1 MTTINS
7 SVSTTLP
14 FDIDDLILTGT
25 ADINGTGNARNNAI
39 TGNSGSNV
47 LDGGAGADTL
57 AGGAGND
64 TYVVDNAGDVVI
76 ENLGEGTDTV
86 QSSVSY
92 TLSSNVE
99 NLTLTGFG
107 SINGTGNGLDNVIT
121 GNAGSNALFGMDGND
136 TLIGNAG
143 NDTLDGGTGA
153 DNLQGG
159 AGDDTYVVDN
169 AGDIVTEAAN
179 AGTDTVSS
187 SISYTLTDNVEN
199 LTLAGSA
206 NLAGSGNALNNILIG
221 NSGNNQLFGDAGNDT
236 LNGGLGADTMAGGIG
251 DDTYVVDNVGDV
263 VTEAV
268 NAGTDT
274 VQSSITYTLTDNV
287 ENLTLTGTANID
299 GTGNELNNV
308 ITGNSGANNL
318 FGGAGDDI
326 LDGGVGADTL
336 QGGTGD
342 DTYIV
347 DNVGD
352 VVVENAGEGTDT
364 VQSSVNYTLSANVE
378 NLTLTGAGSINGT
391 GNALDNVITGNGG
404 NNTLSGL
411 DGNDT
416 LIGNAGND
424 ILDGGTGADNLQ
436 GGTGNDT
443 YVVDN
448 AGDVVTEGL
457 NAGTDTVQSSID
469 YTLTANVENLTLTG
483 TDNLHGTGN
492 TLNNVIIGNSGD
504 NTVDAAEGADTVNA
518 GAGNDIVH
526 GGDGNDS
533 LFGEAGNDQLFGDA
547 GNDLLDGGVGADRM
561 EGGIGDDTYVVDDA
575 GDLVIEGSNAG
586 TDLVQSSITYT
597 LTDNVE
603 NLTLTG
609 TGNIDGTGNE
619 LDNVINGN
627 TGANVLDGRAGN
639 DTLNGNTGNDTLI
652 GGDGNDTLNGDAGDD
667 QLSGDAGNDVLN
679 GGVGADTMRGGTG
692 DDTFVVDNAGDVV
705 VENAGEGT
713 DTVQSSITYTLTQNV
728 ENLTLT
734 GASNIDGTGNA
745 LDNVITGNAANN
757 TLNGLDGNDT
767 LVGNAGNDILDG
779 GTGADNMQGGT
790 GNDTYV
796 VDNAGDVVS
805 EGLNAGTD
813 TVLASIDYTLTAN
826 VENLTLTG
834 TDNLHGTGNALN
846 NVITGNSGA
855 NVIDGGAG
863 TDTMA
868 GGAGDDTYIV
878 DATADVVVEAANGG
892 TDTVY
897 ASAHYTLSANV
908 ENLVLTGT
916 AAINGTGN
924 AQDNTITGNAGNN
937 VLSGMAGN
945 DVISGG
951 AGNDQLDGGT
961 GADTMQGGTGDDT
974 YIVDDAGDTVV
985 ENAGEGV
992 DTVMSSI
999 SHKLTANVENLTL
1012 TGSANIDG
1020 TGNAQDNVITGNSGN
1035 NVLDGQ
1041 GGNDTLIGGAGDDTY
1056 VVDAGDTVIE
1066 AAGAGID
1073 TVQSA
1078 TSFTLGANVENL
1090 VLTGSGN
1097 LDGTGNGLNNDIRG
1111 NDGANVLSGGAGAD
1125 TLTGGAGDDTLD
1137 GGADNDTLIGG
1148 AGDDVMSGGAG
1159 DDSYRV
1165 NLGDGADRIID
1176 NQGNDTLYL
1185 GSGMSRADLVANQ
1198 AGSDVVLSMLGNTG
1212 SVVLV
1217 NWLSQAEGVSRI
1229 VFNDGS
1235 VLDRAGIAALL
1246 HTAPSAAPTAVDDDL
1261 SVHEDGGLVQVAAT
1275 QLLANDTDADA
1286 HAVLSVV
1293 AVGQSALGATVS
1305 LSGDSVQYDIGNQFQ
1320 DLAQGEVLKDTFT
1333 YTISD
1338 ASGKTSTAVVNV
1350 EIVGVNDAPVA
1361 VADSAA
1367 MTEDGPATVSGNVL
1381 ANDTDIDKGTVL
1393 QVAEPATIAG
1403 VYGTLTIAQD
1413 GSYTYT
1419 LNAAAQNVLALAEGQ
1434 VVTEHFAYLATDG
1447 IERVASSLEIAI
1459 TGTNDAPV
1467 AGADAA
1473 QVTEDTLVAAS
1484 GNVLANDSDAD
1495 AGTLLKVAAP
1505 GTYAGTYGTLVLAQD
1520 GSYTYSLNN
1529 SAANVQSLAQGQAVV
1544 EHFSYAATDGLAS
1557 VGSSL
1562 DITVTGTND
1571 APVVG
1576 ADAAQVTEDGQVA
1589 ASGNVLV
1596 NDSDVDAGTL
1606 LKVGAP
1612 GTYAGTYGTLTLAQD
1627 GSYTYSLNNS
1637 AANVQALAQGQTV
1650 VEHFSY
1656 AATDGLASVA
1666 SSLDITVTGTNDK
1679 PLFKADTA
1687 SIATNL
1693 ASVSGNV
1700 LANDSDIDAGTVLK
1714 VTAGTITGSYGVLV
1728 LATDGSYVY
1737 KLDAAAAGNVGR
1749 GASVIEHFDYTA
1761 TDGIASG
1768 MSTLDITVTG
1778 TDHAPIVAK
1787 PLADVDVNFN
1797 KSFSFKIPATSFID
1811 ADKGDTLTYAATLA
1825 DGSAL
1830 PSWVKFDA
1838 STGTFSGTGPKQVMS
1853 INVLVTA
1860 TDKVAATGSTVG
1872 SLSVSDVFVLSV
1884 GHGNEGVGNGQDG
1897 APPGHDGDPN
1907 QNDGPGTGP
1916 GNPGSAHGGNSGGG
1930 AKIGFSGIADA
1941 ATPDAGAWLAA
1952 ALALAGASGNGQ
1964 PGPSLD
1970 EHASAFGDE
1979 PAALLVGVGHQFS
1992 GLGAHLML

>member
-1 MTTINS
+1 
-7 SVSTTLP
+7 
-14 FDIDDLILTGT
+14 
-25 ADINGTGNARNNAI
+25 
-39 TGNSGSNV
+39 
-47 LDGGAGADTL
+47 
-57 AGGAGND
+57 
-64 TYVVDNAGDVVI
+64 
-76 ENLGEGTDTV
+76 
-86 QSSVSY
+86 
-92 TLSSNVE
+92 
-99 NLTLTGFG
+99 
-107 SINGTGNGLDNVIT
+107 
-121 GNAGSNALFGMDGND
+121 
-136 TLIGNAG
+136 
-143 NDTLDGGTGA
+143 
-153 DNLQGG
+153 
-159 AGDDTYVVDN
+159 
-169 AGDIVTEAAN
+169 
-179 AGTDTVSS
+179 
-187 SISYTLTDNVEN
+187 
-199 LTLAGSA
+199 
-206 NLAGSGNALNNILIG
+206 
-221 NSGNNQLFGDAGNDT
+221 
-236 LNGGLGADTMAGGIG
+236 
-251 DDTYVVDNVGDV
+251 
-263 VTEAV
+263 
-268 NAGTDT
+268 
-274 VQSSITYTLTDNV
+274 
-287 ENLTLTGTANID
+287 
-299 GTGNELNNV
+299 
-308 ITGNSGANNL
+308 
-318 FGGAGDDI
+318 
-326 LDGGVGADTL
+326 
-336 QGGTGD
+336 
-342 DTYIV
+342 
-347 DNVGD
+347 
-352 VVVENAGEGTDT
+352 
-364 VQSSVNYTLSANVE
+364 
-378 NLTLTGAGSINGT
+378 
-391 GNALDNVITGNGG
+391 
-404 NNTLSGL
+404 
-411 DGNDT
+411 
-416 LIGNAGND
+416 
-424 ILDGGTGADNLQ
+424 
-436 GGTGNDT
+436 
-443 YVVDN
+443 
-448 AGDVVTEGL
+448 
-457 NAGTDTVQSSID
+457 
-469 YTLTANVENLTLTG
+469 
-483 TDNLHGTGN
+483 
-492 TLNNVIIGNSGD
+492 
-504 NTVDAAEGADTVNA
+504 
-518 GAGNDIVH
+518 
-526 GGDGNDS
+526 
-533 LFGEAGNDQLFGDA
+533 
-547 GNDLLDGGVGADRM
+547 
-561 EGGIGDDTYVVDDA
+561 
-575 GDLVIEGSNAG
+575 
-586 TDLVQSSITYT
+586 
-597 LTDNVE
+597 
-603 NLTLTG
+603 
-609 TGNIDGTGNE
+609 
-619 LDNVINGN
+619 
-627 TGANVLDGRAGN
+627 
-639 DTLNGNTGNDTLI
+639 
-652 GGDGNDTLNGDAGDD
+652 
-667 QLSGDAGNDVLN
+667 
-679 GGVGADTMRGGTG
+679 
-692 DDTFVVDNAGDVV
+692 
-705 VENAGEGT
+705 
-713 DTVQSSITYTLTQNV
+713 
-728 ENLTLT
+728 
-734 GASNIDGTGNA
+734 
-745 LDNVITGNAANN
+745 
-757 TLNGLDGNDT
+757 
-767 LVGNAGNDILDG
+767 
-779 GTGADNMQGGT
+779 
-790 GNDTYV
+790 
-796 VDNAGDVVS
+796 
-805 EGLNAGTD
+805 
-813 TVLASIDYTLTAN
+813 
-826 VENLTLTG
+826 
-834 TDNLHGTGNALN
+834 
-846 NVITGNSGA
+846 
-855 NVIDGGAG
+855 
-863 TDTMA
+863 
-868 GGAGDDTYIV
+868 
-878 DATADVVVEAANGG
+878 
-892 TDTVY
+892 
-897 ASAHYTLSANV
+897 
-908 ENLVLTGT
+908 
-916 AAINGTGN
+916 
-924 AQDNTITGNAGNN
+924 
-937 VLSGMAGN
+937 
-945 DVISGG
+945 
-951 AGNDQLDGGT
+951 
-961 GADTMQGGTGDDT
+961 
-974 YIVDDAGDTVV
+974 
-985 ENAGEGV
+985 
-992 DTVMSSI
+992 
-999 SHKLTANVENLTL
+999 
-1012 TGSANIDG
+1012 
-1020 TGNAQDNVITGNSGN
+1020 
-1035 NVLDGQ
+1035 
-1041 GGNDTLIGGAGDDTY
+1041 
-1056 VVDAGDTVIE
+1056 
-1066 AAGAGID
+1066 
-1073 TVQSA
+1073 
-1078 TSFTLGANVENL
+1078 
-1090 VLTGSGN
+1090 LTGSGN
-1097 LDGTGNGLNNDIRG
+1097 VDGTGNGLNNDIRG

-1505 GTYAGTYGTLVLAQD
+1505 GTYAGTYGTLVLGQDGSYTYSLNNAAANVQALAQGQTVVDHFSYAATDGLASVGSSLDITLTGTNDAPVVGADAARVTEDGVAASGNVLANDSDADAGTLLKVAAPGTYAGTYGTLVLAQD

-1693 ASVSGNV
+1693 ASVGGNV